1 MSEDFTTSFTVDQSP
16 AEAFAAI
23 TNPRGWWS
31 EAIEG
36 GTEKLGDEFFYAN
49 GDTHYCTMRLTEVV
63 PDERVVWHV
72 VDNHFEFTND
82 EREWIGNDITFDIRA
97 VDGRTQV
104 QFTQHGLV
112 PDYECFGVCS
122 NAWTGYV
129 NASLK
134 SLIAMGKGAPNPRY
148 SGRSRVSLGA

>member
-1 MSEDFTTSFTVDQSP
+1 MSDDFTTSFAVDQSP

-36 GTEKLGDEFFYAN
+36 GTEKLGDEFFYAM
-49 GDTHYCTMRLTEVV
+49 GDMHYCTMRVTEVE
-63 PDERVVWHV
+63 PEKRVVWHV
-72 VDNHFEFTND
+72 VENHFDFTSD
-82 EREWIGNDITFDIRA
+82 EHEWTGNDITFDIRT

-112 PDYECFGVCS
+112 PDYECFNVCK

-134 SLIAMGKGAPNPRY
+134 SLIATGKGDPNPSD
-148 SGRSRVSLGA
+148 SGRSPASLEA

>member
-1 MSEDFTTSFTVDQSP
+1 MSDDFTTSFTVDQSP

-36 GTEKLGDEFFYAN
+36 GTEKLGDEFFYSN
-49 GDTHYCTMRLTEVV
+49 GDTHYCTMRLSEVV
-63 PDERVVWHV
+63 PDQRVVWHV

-82 EREWIGNDITFDIRA
+82 EREWIGNDIAFDVRT

-112 PDYECFGVCS
+112 PDYECFSVCS
-122 NAWTGYV
+122 NAWTGYI

-134 SLIAMGKGAPNPRY
+134 SLITMGKGAPNPRE
-148 SGRSRVSLGA
+148 SGRSRASLGA